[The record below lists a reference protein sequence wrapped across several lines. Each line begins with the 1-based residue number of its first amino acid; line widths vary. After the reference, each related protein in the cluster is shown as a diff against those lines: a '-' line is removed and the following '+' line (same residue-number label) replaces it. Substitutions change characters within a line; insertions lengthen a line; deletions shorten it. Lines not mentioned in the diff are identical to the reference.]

1 MTDTDSLEKDIRHL
15 FTNTGEL
22 DRDEVACLLLA
33 LLSRI
38 QTLEAK
44 STKGNT

>member
-1 MTDTDSLEKDIRHL
+1 MGDTDSLEKDIRHL

-44 STKGNT
+44 FNKENT

>member
-1 MTDTDSLEKDIRHL
+1 MGDMDSLEKDIRHL
-15 FTNTGEL
+15 FTNTGTL
-22 DRDEVACLLLA
+22 DRDEVACLLLE

-44 STKGNT
+44 LKEKNT